1 MSDETDSTEE
11 ESKTQV
17 PPLPLED
24 ALGPPKIQVV
34 GAQEHTYDAKQIAEF
49 IAGTFE
55 NVPAGAHRLMYTR
68 NLGQKGFSA
77 RTVAE
82 MEKLITRTTV
92 PRGLYFLTSSAYPD
106 ANGKLSHGKAQF
118 AALHVV
124 VLDDIGSLIKHSD
137 LPELLQT
144 PSYKIESSQGNYQY
158 GYFLDK
164 PIGSYN
170 NAATL
175 INTIMAAGYTDPGGA
190 MPCKIVRLPD
200 GVNGKDDEIKRD
212 FHVKLAEPMSMLVFT
227 PEQLIDAVHY
237 QIDGVAVTWDA
248 IKQGR
253 VSPIGSKYRAH
264 YLPDIPQAQSSNG
277 IIDEPLEILLSLGHP
292 VEDDGQGWIGVEC
305 INALNH
311 TSGENLAGY
320 MPFGRGD
327 GSPTRGYKCFH
338 GHCSELDT
346 YAFLAWCINSSKG
359 KYEYISYRQEQ
370 HFNPADYAY
379 YPHQHAVFDLTG
391 SADPVPWAGF
401 TNTYP
406 FNRRL
411 TVINGAGKAQQMKL
425 GNYWLQS
432 PQCINVESVVHDPRK
447 DRLFTNDSGGK
458 VLNTFRPQHWSLDAY
473 DEGKIS
479 PFLDFVEYLFPEQ
492 DEREY
497 ILDMLTSKLNDL
509 TFRGTAIV
517 MMTQT
522 HGVGRTTFMKII
534 GELMGVH
541 NVSDMTIAEMFE
553 GNFNDWLQ
561 SLLLCISETKT
572 TAKDYERFKQIVDT
586 TGREI
591 RINAKHIG
599 QKQIYCCPMT
609 FMATNSPDG
618 VSFTDQDR
626 RFTVVSNPERAA
638 NDTYFDQLNDWLVNV
653 DWAPHVACYLK
664 QRTLTG
670 VNLYQPLITGA
681 REAMQKGAASEL
693 TRALI
698 ALRDY
703 LTDNKIGYITSTSMV
718 AIVTEA
724 MQQTG
729 QDQPQTTHLRKALND
744 ISTPLK
750 YIAWVKETNKSQR
763 CRLILQGRNGPSE
776 WATHYQMGDA
786 RRKAPEL
793 GQAFKNEINIQ
804 INMLDPAAAVATVVD
819 EIR

>member
-1 MSDETDSTEE
+1 MTDETNT
-11 ESKTQV
+11 TQDDAGTQE
-17 PPLPLED
+17 PPAPQGPLD
-24 ALGPPKIQVV
+24 PPKIQLV
-34 GAQEHTYDAKQIAEF
+34 GSTPHDYDVAQVMEF
-49 IAGTFE
+49 LTATFE
-55 NVPAGAHRLMYTR
+55 HVPSGAHRLMYTPS
-68 NLGQKGFSA
+68 LGHRGFSA

-82 MEKLITRTTV
+82 LEKILTRTTA

-106 ANGKLSHGKAQF
+106 AHGKLSHGKAQF

-124 VLDDIGSLIKHSD
+124 VLDDIGSKIKHDD
-137 LPELLQT
+137 LPPLLQT
-144 PSYKIESSQGNYQY
+144 PSYRIESSQDNYQY

-164 PIGSYN
+164 PITDYAH
-170 NAATL
+170 AATL

-190 MPCKIVRLPD
+190 MPCKIVRLPG

-212 FHVKLAEPMSMLVFT
+212 FPVTLAEPLSMLVFT

-237 QIDGVAVTWDA
+237 QIDSVAVTWDA

-253 VSPIGSKYRAH
+253 VSPIGAKYRAH
-264 YLPDIPQAQSSNG
+264 YLPDVPQAQSSNG

-292 VEDDGQGWIGVEC
+292 VEDDGQGWIGIEC

-311 TSGENLAGY
+311 TTGEDLAGY

-338 GHCSELDT
+338 GHCAEIGT
-346 YAFLAWCINSSKG
+346 YDFLAWCINSSKG
-359 KYEYISYRQEQ
+359 KYEYISYRQEI

-379 YPHQHAVFDLTG
+379 YPQKNAVFDLTG
-391 SADPVPWAGF
+391 VADPVPWVGF

-411 TVINGAGKAQQMKL
+411 TVINGAGDAQQMKL
-425 GNYWLQS
+425 GNYWRQS
-432 PQCINVESVVHDPRK
+432 PQCINIETVVHDPRK

-458 VLNTFRPQHWSLDAY
+458 VLNTFRPQLWSLDAY
-473 DEGKIS
+473 DERKIS
-479 PFLDFVEYLFPEQ
+479 PFVDFINYLFPEQ
-492 DEREY
+492 DERDY
-497 ILDMLTSKLNDL
+497 ILDMLTSKLLDL
-509 TFRGTAIV
+509 TFRGTAVV

-541 NVSDMTIAEMFE
+541 NVADMTIAEMFE

-572 TAKDYERFKQIVDT
+572 TPKDYERFKQIVDT

-626 RFTVVSNPERAA
+626 RFTVVRNPERAA
-638 NDTYFDQLNDWLVNV
+638 SDAYFVQLNNWLDNVN
-653 DWAPHVACYLK
+653 WQPHVACYLK

-670 VNLYQPLITGA
+670 VNLYLPLITEA
-681 REAMQKGAASEL
+681 RKVMLKGGASEL
-693 TRALI
+693 TRALV

-703 LTDNKIGYITSTSMV
+703 LTANNLGYITTNNMTT
-718 AIVTEA
+718 IVKEA
-724 MQQTG
+724 LQLVG
-729 QDQPQTTHLRKALND
+729 QDQPQTAHLRKALND
-744 ISTPLK
+744 ISTSMK
-750 YIAWVKETNKSQR
+750 YTAFFKATNKAQR
-763 CRLILQGRNGPSE
+763 CRLILQGRAGPSE
-776 WATHYQMGDA
+776 FAKRYQMGDA
-786 RRKAPEL
+786 HRSAREL
-793 GQAFKNEINIQ
+793 GQAFKNEITTQVNA
-804 INMLDPAAAVATVVD
+804 LDCDAAVKSVVA
-819 EIR
+819 EIQ